1 MSVSQ
6 PVPEN
11 IRTLYLSSESVD
23 YYNSS
28 DTVTVSL
35 DQTIIA
41 NEGYVLQYCTRTIA
55 LNSAS
60 FNICQQLQNN
70 RIRYVIKKD
79 VSGVTAVI
87 KSPPLAEPVPDGHGG
102 IQTYD
107 IYPASS
113 FNKIVQDY
121 KNANEEVIV
130 DIVIPD
136 GLYTVDQLFSYLNT
150 NVPIP
155 SQIIPSGYYRDAR
168 YRQDVVVNQIGI
180 KMEWTQTNYG
190 FKIAFIDDPQTTI
203 PRYVTYDSTA
213 NDFVTYDLNELF
225 PKLTSISIVPHPDS
239 PKLFNQ
245 IFTNYNASYKN
256 TPISTPPYLS
266 KTGLNPPHGI
276 LFTFANV
283 EAATTLPPDPNPDNE
298 PDPAP
303 LNLGTMITEIGN
315 ERIYDVL
322 NGIFPNEDKIN
333 YLRYDAYSTPIMNPV
348 YIEVI
353 ISLPNNSSSEKGPD
367 NILCRIPTQGASQGF
382 QSQISRIWENP
393 KQNILYYDGG
403 FSTVTIQF
411 KSQADLWNFFN
422 LEFSLE
428 IEFSEIPD
436 PRDKENVSQL
446 VDLNLPAS
454 DPVADTANAAGIG
467 IGVGGK
473 HIQPFHPGLFS
484 HQPRGI
490 QFVRGKRYRDE

>member
-1 MSVSQ
+1 MSAA
-6 PVPEN
+6 PTPEN

-60 FNICQQLQNN
+60 FNVCQQLKNN
-70 RIRYVIKKD
+70 RIRYIIKKNVND
-79 VSGVTAVI
+79 VTAVI
-87 KSPPLAEPVPDGHGG
+87 KSPPINNALVPDGNGG
-102 IQTYD
+102 YQTYD
-107 IYPASS
+107 IYSVDSYP
-113 FNKIVQDY
+113 KIVQDY
-121 KNANEEVIV
+121 KTANQEVIV
-130 DIVIPD
+130 DVVIPD
-136 GLYTVDQLFSYLNT
+136 GLYTVDQLFDYLNT
-150 NVPIP
+150 NKTDPK
-155 SQIIPSGYYRDAR
+155 QIIPSGYYRDAR
-168 YRQDVVVNQIGI
+168 FRQDVYTNQMGI
-180 KMEWTQTNYG
+180 KMQWEQTNYG
-190 FKIAFIDDPQTTI
+190 FSIAYFDDNQTTI
-203 PRYVTYDSTA
+203 PRYQTYDESA
-213 NDFVTYDLNELF
+213 DAFVTYDLNQLF
-225 PKLTSISIVPHPDS
+225 PKLTSISIVPHPDF

-256 TPISTPPYLS
+256 TPISTPPYLA

-283 EAATTLPPDPNPDNE
+283 DVATTLPPEDNPTGISDPS
-298 PDPAP
+298 P
-303 LNLGTMITEIGN
+303 LFLATLITEIGN
-315 ERIYDVL
+315 ERIYDIP
-322 NGIFPNEDKIN
+322 NGIFPTEDKIN

-348 YIEVI
+348 FIEVI

-446 VDLNLPAS
+446 VDLSLPAS
-454 DPVADTANAAGIG
+454 DPVADTANSAGIG
-467 IGVGGK
+467 LGVGGK

-490 QFVRGKRYRDE
+490 QFERGKRYRDE